1 MIVPVGV
8 LTLIFPVVASAGT
21 FARICVLEFTV
32 KVVAGTLLNITCV
45 APLKLFP
52 VMVTC
57 VPIKPLVGVKELMLG
72 RKVTVKLLAL
82 ALVPD
87 GVLTL
92 ILPVVAPLGTL
103 ARICVLEST
112 KKLVASTLL
121 NVTCVASVK

>member
-1 MIVPVGV
+1 
-8 LTLIFPVVASAGT
+8 
-21 FARICVLEFTV
+21 
-32 KVVAGTLLNITCV
+32 
-45 APLKLFP
+45 
-52 VMVTC
+52 
-57 VPIKPLVGVKELMLG
+57 MLG
-72 RKVTVKLLAL
+72 RKVTVKSLTL